1 MFVYTKGILYYVDR
15 PDGRGT
21 HMVPSRAVL
30 PNMLLL
36 SRQGGICTYSVRA
49 WWCIRARALMKHQ
62 GTIGAHSATT
72 QVCAMID
79 CGRGGRGR

>member
-36 SRQGGICTYSVRA
+36 SRQGSTCTYSVRA

-62 GTIGAHSATT
+62 GAIVAHSATI
-72 QVCAMID
+72 QVCGMID